1 MIYTT
6 LTCIIDKVF
15 HNFLQTTNLN
25 LINITNEDDE
35 NAPLILKTFPIWN
48 WSLLLEA
55 SNTNNK
61 MALTKLKEMFAF
73 FNEILENDKE
83 IEEVASIIHP

>member
-15 HNFLQTTNLN
+15 HNFFQTTNLN

-35 NAPLILKTFPIWN
+35 NAPLILKTLPIWN
-48 WSLLLEA
+48 WSLLLKA
-55 SNTNNK
+55 SNIDNK
-61 MALTKLKEMFAF
+61 MALTKLKKMFSF

>member
-1 MIYTT
+1 
-6 LTCIIDKVF
+6 
-15 HNFLQTTNLN
+15 
-25 LINITNEDDE
+25 
-35 NAPLILKTFPIWN
+35 
-48 WSLLLEA
+48 
-55 SNTNNK
+55 